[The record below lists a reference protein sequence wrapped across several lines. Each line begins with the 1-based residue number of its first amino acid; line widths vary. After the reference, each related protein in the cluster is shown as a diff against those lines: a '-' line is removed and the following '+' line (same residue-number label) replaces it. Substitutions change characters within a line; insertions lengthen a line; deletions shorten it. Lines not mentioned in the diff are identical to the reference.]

1 MHSTLLVAD
10 VTRGRP
16 RLDLVVGLALA
27 LAAALG
33 SLVTLHRFGSLDRF
47 GPLGEARVTASAPG
61 TAAPPPV
68 KPVEFID
75 IAPEDARAV
84 NARRPFAPTPLTAA
98 PALVDRRSELD
109 RARATDCLA
118 AAAWYEAGDD
128 PAGERSVIQTVL
140 NRARHPAFPR
150 QICGVVFQG
159 AERTTGCQFTFAC
172 DGALRRTPSS
182 VAWTRARA
190 LAKQALAGAVD
201 SDVGLATHY
210 HTDWVMPVWS
220 PKLEKIAKVRTHLFF
235 RWPGAWGGKAAF
247 RRSLAAGEPLI
258 PALGRLSASHYRLA
272 SDRSVPSEEA
282 APAADAMAPVRFV
295 DQRVTTGSSA
305 PDDVFFVAL
314 EAGRA
319 AGSHA
324 VSAVN
329 LCGKRP
335 RCLVLGWLGHGLVSK
350 QLPLPEAALAGLS
363 FVYRRTAPGE
373 DAAYWDCATMPREV
387 ETQCLPRRVIEV
399 RVLVNRP

>member
-1 MHSTLLVAD
+1 M
-10 VTRGRP
+10 
-16 RLDLVVGLALA
+16 
-27 LAAALG
+27 
-33 SLVTLHRFGSLDRF
+33 
-47 GPLGEARVTASAPG
+47 
-61 TAAPPPV
+61 
-68 KPVEFID
+68 I
-75 IAPEDARAV
+75 
-84 NARRPFAPTPLTAA
+84 
-98 PALVDRRSELD
+98 
-109 RARATDCLA
+109 
-118 AAAWYEAGDD
+118 
-128 PAGERSVIQTVL
+128 
-140 NRARHPAFPR
+140 
-150 QICGVVFQG
+150 
-159 AERTTGCQFTFAC
+159 
-172 DGALRRTPSS
+172 RRTPSAA
-182 VAWTRARA
+182 AWQRARDVARMA
-190 LAKQALAGAVD
+190 LNGSVYAP
-201 SDVGLATHY
+201 VGHATHY
-210 HTDWVMPVWS
+210 HTDWVVPYWS
-220 PKLEKIAKVRTHLFF
+220 ARLEKITEVHTHLFF

-258 PALGRLSASHYRLA
+258 PALGRLSASHYSLA
-272 SDRSVPSEEA
+272 SDSLVPSEEA

-314 EAGRA
+314 EAGCA

-329 LCGKRP
+329 LCGKRA